1 MDLAPIVLFVY
12 NRPWHTAQ
20 TLNALMQ
27 NELADQSVLY
37 IYADGPKEN
46 ATDEQLKKIEEV
58 RGLIKT
64 KKWCREVHIIVAEKN
79 KGLADAVIDGV
90 TEIVDKHGKVIV
102 LEDDLITSKGFLK
115 YMNDALDL
123 HENEE
128 RVFHIS
134 GYMFPV
140 QEKLPETFFY
150 KQTSC
155 WGWGTWAKKWNQL
168 EKSALKL
175 HQQLVETG
183 KIKYA
188 DIDGTN
194 QFLNQLKANMDG
206 ALKTW
211 AVLWH
216 FSVFLK
222 NGLSLHP
229 RRSLVTNIGM
239 DDTGENCGITNIFK
253 VEAFENVHVK
263 KIAIKDYKKVY
274 KYLKRFYGT
283 DNKLNVLNST
293 GSKIKS
299 LIPFKI
305 KHRIKTLT
313 NKNYK
318 EEEREK
324 LRIQNLPRFTETEI
338 NFLDKKI
345 KIADNASFHF
355 IKKEIFDQQIYKFNC
370 ATGTPY
376 IIDCGAN
383 IGLSIIYFK
392 QLFPKAEITGFEP
405 DDRIFN
411 VLQHNVEVFN
421 LSNVDLIKKACWNK
435 KTTLQFYSEGA
446 DGGRAAK
453 DFDTNNLIEVETT
466 RLRKYLNRKVDF
478 LKIDIEGAESV
489 VLEDCKDLLINV
501 KNLFVE
507 YHSFFNQEQYL
518 PEILTI
524 MKDAGF
530 RLHVT
535 APGLTSQN
543 PLVRLND
550 YLGMDNQLNIYGFRT

>member
-1 MDLAPIVLFVY
+1 MNYAPIVLFVY
-12 NRPWHTAQ
+12 NRPWHTEQ

-46 ATDEQLKKIEEV
+46 ATEEQLKKIEEV

-64 KKWCREVHIIVAEKN
+64 KKWCREVHIIEAEKN
-79 KGLADAVIDGV
+79 KGLADSVIDGV
-90 TEIVDKHGKVIV
+90 TEIVNKYGKVIV
-102 LEDDLITSKGFLK
+102 LEDDIVTSKGFLK
-115 YMNDALDL
+115 FMNDALDVY
-123 HENEE
+123 ENEE
-128 RVFHIS
+128 KIFHIS

-140 QEKLPETFFY
+140 KRKLPETFFY

-155 WGWGTWAKKWNQL
+155 WGWGTWANKWNHL

-175 HQQLVETG
+175 HQQLIETG

-229 RRSLVTNIGM
+229 RKSLVTNIGM
-239 DDTGENCGITNIFK
+239 DDTGANCGITDIFK
-253 VEAFENVHVK
+253 AEGVENIQVK

-274 KYLKRFYGT
+274 KYLKIFYGT
-283 DNKLNVLNST
+283 GKNFNLLDST
-293 GSKIKS
+293 GGKIKS

-318 EEEREK
+318 EEEHEK

-338 NFLDKKI
+338 NFLNKKI

-392 QLFPKAEITGFEP
+392 QLFPKAEVIGFEP
-405 DDRIFN
+405 DDTIFN

-421 LSNVDLIKKACWNK
+421 LSNVTLIKKACWNK
-435 KTTLQFYSEGA
+435 ETTLQFYSEGA

-453 DFDTNNLIEVETT
+453 DFDANNLIEVQTT
-466 RLRKYLNRKVDF
+466 RLRNYLNRKVDF
-478 LKIDIEGAESV
+478 LKIDIEGAENE
-489 VLEDCKDLLINV
+489 VLHDIEDLLVNV
-501 KNLFVE
+501 DRIFVE
-507 YHSFFNQEQYL
+507 FHSFVGQEQML
-518 PEILTI
+518 PEILDI
-524 MKDAGF
+524 LKKGGF
-530 RLHVT
+530 RFNIHHIGVY
-535 APGLTSQN
+535 SSN
-543 PLVRLND
+543 PFISIQD
-550 YLGMDNQLNIYGFRT
+550 YGNMDLQLNIYGYRL

>member
-1 MDLAPIVLFVY
+1 
-12 NRPWHTAQ
+12 
-20 TLNALMQ
+20 
-27 NELADQSVLY
+27 
-37 IYADGPKEN
+37 
-46 ATDEQLKKIEEV
+46 
-58 RGLIKT
+58 
-64 KKWCREVHIIVAEKN
+64 
-79 KGLADAVIDGV
+79 
-90 TEIVDKHGKVIV
+90 
-102 LEDDLITSKGFLK
+102 
-115 YMNDALDL
+115 
-123 HENEE
+123 
-128 RVFHIS
+128 
-134 GYMFPV
+134 
-140 QEKLPETFFY
+140 LPETFFY